1 MTSARLSGTI
11 QREVSRQQSV
21 FFSHEKSRPGSMV
34 SYHQKTHTG
43 LQHKHLKTL
52 EERNHASTNESKPGD
67 DRS

>member
-11 QREVSRQQSV
+11 QREVGRQQSV
-21 FFSHEKSRPGSMV
+21 FFSHEKSRPSSMA
-34 SYHQKTHTG
+34 SYHQKTQTG